1 MHPSLTSR
9 EEDLAAAPKHQAL
22 LKNLGVGPLLKSQTH
37 AAALHQSLRSGSND
51 HARSNAPTDPKGFIR
66 RASPDITLT
75 PEQRQRA
82 QREESLQDADQLRRM
97 SEARSDGGVNDEA
110 ETAYMRKLAERGRA
124 NRGKSGNRGAFDKLR
139 AKVREH
145 LAGSEPMTK
154 AQPVEHNQSF
164 ESRYGCAAYVAEPV
178 TIQRATVA
186 KIAAP
191 AAAKPSIASIRN
203 SMATIAKSLGN
214 TTLATSLEA
223 GYGTDSATLTGGSA
237 IRKQSLPKKPAAKP
251 LSPDE
256 LLKAASTLLHHGR
269 IDTQT
274 AARVQSEVNLTGK
287 VSPALMKTLIEACK

>member
-1 MHPSLTSR
+1 MSDR
-9 EEDLAAAPKHQAL
+9 
-22 LKNLGVGPLLKSQTH
+22 H
-37 AAALHQSLRSGSND
+37 AAALHAHLHRTGNEHHSAPANPQRVIGS
-51 HARSNAPTDPKGFIR
+51 S
-66 RASPDITLT
+66 SPDILD
-75 PEQRQRA
+75 EHLSSARRA
-82 QREESLQDADQLRRM
+82 D
-97 SEARSDGGVNDEA
+97 A

-139 AKVREH
+139 TKVREH
-145 LAGSEPMTK
+145 LSSTGSDGEPMRK

-186 KIAAP
+186 KVAAP
-191 AAAKPSIASIRN
+191 AAAKPSIAIIRK
-203 SMATIAKSLGN
+203 SMATIANSLGN
-214 TTLATSLEA
+214 TTLAKSLDA

-237 IRKQSLPKKPAAKP
+237 IRKQSMPANPAAKP

-274 AARVQSEVNLTGK
+274 AARVQSELNLTGK
-287 VSPALMKTLIEACK
+287 VSPTLMKRLSEACK

>member
-22 LKNLGVGPLLKSQTH
+22 LTNLGVGPLLKSQTH

-51 HARSNAPTDPKGFIR
+51 HARNSAPSDPKGFIR
-66 RASPDITLT
+66 RASPDMTLT

-82 QREESLQDADQLRRM
+82 QREESRQDADQLRRM
-97 SEARSDGGVNDEA
+97 SEARSNGGINDEA

-124 NRGKSGNRGAFDKLR
+124 NRGKSDSRGAFDKLR

-145 LAGSEPMTK
+145 LSSTGSGGEPMTK

-191 AAAKPSIASIRN
+191 AAPRSSIASIRK
-203 SMATIAKSLGN
+203 SMADIAK
-214 TTLATSLEA
+214 SLEA
-223 GYGTDSATLTGGSA
+223 GYGTNSATLTGGSA

-287 VSPALMKTLIEACK
+287 VSPVIMKTLSEACK

>member
-22 LKNLGVGPLLKSQTH
+22 LTNLGVGPLLKSQTH

-51 HARSNAPTDPKGFIR
+51 HARNSAPSDPKGFIR
-66 RASPDITLT
+66 RASPDMTLT
-75 PEQRQRA
+75 TEQRQRA
-82 QREESLQDADQLRRM
+82 RREESRQDADQLRRM
-97 SEARSDGGVNDEA
+97 SEARSNGGINDEA

-124 NRGKSGNRGAFDKLR
+124 NRGKSGSRGAFDKLR

-164 ESRYGCAAYVAEPV
+164 ESRYGCAAYVTEPV

-191 AAAKPSIASIRN
+191 AAARHSIASIRK
-203 SMATIAKSLGN
+203 SIADVAKSLGN
-214 TTLATSLEA
+214 TALSKSLEA
-223 GYGTDSATLTGGSA
+223 GYGADSATLTGGSA

-256 LLKAASTLLHHGR
+256 LLKAASTLLHQGR

-287 VSPALMKTLIEACK
+287 VSPVIMKTLSEACK